1 MDDEVKLFGGSWTV
15 LGGLGKLRQAL
26 GQRVAGVIRE
36 RASARIEM
44 YIEKTDLLNGGHF
57 CYDHDIPHGQVSY
70 SLGLL

>member
-1 MDDEVKLFGGSWTV
+1 M
-15 LGGLGKLRQAL
+15 
-26 GQRVAGVIRE
+26 AGVIRE

-57 CYDHDIPHGQVSY
+57 CYDHDIPHGQISY